1 MKLLLFSII
10 LATILG
16 FLFGVVIHV
25 GANFVFDLP
34 FPFVKSILAGEV
46 VIFGYLILDFTLKL
60 FSSNE

>member
-16 FLFGVVIHV
+16 FFFGVVIRIGV
-25 GANFVFDLP
+25 NFVFDLP
-34 FPFVKSILAGEV
+34 FSFVKSILAGEV
-46 VIFGYLILDFTLKL
+46 VIFGYWILDLTLNL

>member
-10 LATILG
+10 LTAILG

-25 GANFVFDLP
+25 GVNFVFDLP
-34 FPFVKSILAGEV
+34 FPFTKSILAGEV